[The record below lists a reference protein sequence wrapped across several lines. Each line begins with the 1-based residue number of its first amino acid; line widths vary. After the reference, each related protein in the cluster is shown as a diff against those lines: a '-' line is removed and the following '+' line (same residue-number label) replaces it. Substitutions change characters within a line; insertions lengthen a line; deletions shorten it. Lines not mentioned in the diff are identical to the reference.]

1 MSWIITDKCWY
12 NEENQTSIEFDNK
25 ELICILL
32 NDLEDFRAQWDFDG
46 WDEVNEDIMNQAID
60 LTKGVNLTEEDK

>member
-12 NEENQTSIEFDNK
+12 NEENQTSIKFDNK